1 MTQQETERRKKYWM
15 KERKKSIGMEM
26 KEKYQDSRGKGAQNL
41 WLDDRSLHSS
51 SLFIGENRL
60 VMLR

>member
-1 MTQQETERRKKYWM
+1 MAQQETERRKKYWM

-26 KEKYQDSRGKGAQNL
+26 KKKYQDSRGKGAQNF
-41 WLDDRSLHSS
+41 WLGDRSLHSS

-60 VMLR
+60 VMQR